1 MPRVVTWSPLA
12 VADRS
17 AIFEY
22 IVHDDAAAAL
32 GLDDEFRDKVE
43 LARQHPYAYRTGRVR
58 GTREL
63 IVRSNYL
70 VIYKVIGDELRV
82 LRIKHVKQRWP

>member
-12 VADRS
+12 IADRS

-22 IVHDDAAAAL
+22 IARDDVAAAL

-43 LARQHPYAYRTGRVR
+43 LARQHPYAYRIGRVR

-63 IVRSNYL
+63 IVRANYL
-70 VIYKVIGDELRV
+70 VIYKVMGDELRV
-82 LRIKHVKQRWP
+82 LRVKHAKQRWP